1 VPSLSKCPNT
11 VQTVNKT
18 SFNEIEEKNLK
29 KERWEIKENQFI
41 DNLAEEGTVEKAMG
55 GTETKKVAMVV
66 GAEEERK
73 RLSQL
78 LLQKEQLFGKSL
90 TTIERESQHKQ
101 KKPVLGFGKE
111 YAEIY
116 DFGTKYDEK
125 MDEII
130 DNSRFEGKISMEEL
144 PEIVKIRN
152 SKKLTW
158 ATGEIM
164 DESNEMLEKKA
175 QKVKRNKLAFSGL
188 SF

>member
-1 VPSLSKCPNT
+1 VRL
-11 VQTVNKT
+11 
-18 SFNEIEEKNLK
+18 
-29 KERWEIKENQFI
+29 
-41 DNLAEEGTVEKAMG
+41 
-55 GTETKKVAMVV
+55 VV

-78 LLQKEQLFGKSL
+78 LLQKEQLFGKRV
-90 TTIERESQHKQ
+90 TTIERENDLRK

-144 PEIVKIRN
+144 PEIMKTRN
-152 SKKLTW
+152 SKK
-158 ATGEIM
+158 
-164 DESNEMLEKKA
+164 
-175 QKVKRNKLAFSGL
+175 
-188 SF
+188 